1 MKDISAENTQL
12 NEDLEDET
20 QLIVSKLNTSNTR
33 PSTSHLTSPYLKH
46 ETRRLIKIILLIIII
61 SISSYVIHIVSDHR
75 KSNLMQLEEE
85 RVQDSKRKF
94 NEERVKV
101 LTANA
106 VNQANFLV
114 DDSDITRPLILYV
127 YSERA
132 DSRKNAIYFIQHGL
146 HVRADFIFIF
156 NGETDLDKLL
166 PERVPNIRI
175 VRRDNTCYDL
185 GAIGEVLRS
194 NDQELVKKYKRFIF
208 INASVRGPFL
218 PTWTDGCWSDLFLNK
233 INDKVKLVGTTYNC
247 WGHHIQSMVLATDI
261 VGLQI
266 ILAGNATDTTS
277 ETDPQWKEQWGN
289 PNSLVGLTGCYNTK
303 YKAVSAEMS
312 VTHLIKR
319 AGYNISVLMTS
330 VTSDPSYDE
339 TCDDD
344 NKYNLASVSP
354 YELIFIKARKGWENL
369 MDEQLLDKMTE
380 WHNTWNYN
388 SWERCKMK

>member
-1 MKDISAENTQL
+1 MTDISTENIQFNT
-12 NEDLEDET
+12 DLEDDT
-20 QLIVSKLNTSNTR
+20 QLIGSQLKTSNTR
-33 PSTSHLTSPYLKH
+33 SLTSHSRSLYLKH
-46 ETRRLIKIILLIIII
+46 GTRRLVKMILLITII
-61 SISSYVIHIVSDHR
+61 SILIYVIHVVSDHKR
-75 KSNLMQLEEE
+75 NVLMKLEEE
-85 RVQDSKRKF
+85 RAQAVKWKA
-94 NEERVKV
+94 NEERVKA

-106 VNQANFLV
+106 VNQANFLN
-114 DDSDITRPLILYV
+114 DDSIIIRPLVLYV

-146 HVRADFIFIF
+146 HARADFIFIF

-166 PERVPNIRI
+166 PKHVPNIRI

-194 NDQELVKKYKRFIF
+194 NNQELVKKYKRFIF

-218 PTWTDGCWSDLFLNK
+218 PTWSNECWSDLFLNK

-266 ILAGNATDTTS
+266 ILAGNATDTTY
-277 ETDPQWKEQWGN
+277 ETDPQWEDQWGN

-312 VTHLIKR
+312 VTHLIKK

-330 VTSDPSYDE
+330 VTSDPNYDE
-339 TCDDD
+339 TCDDI

-369 MDEQLLDKMTE
+369 MDEQLLEKMTE
-380 WHNTWNYN
+380 WHNTWNFN